1 MNELSPWIINW
12 MSRLVI
18 LISTVSSVT
27 SNGRAGESIELADV
41 RSTVIA
47 NAETWRQFDLLMRSE
62 TFVLNSDVTI
72 EKKEGSRT
80 IFTRLSVDFDREQC
94 FCFMSGVGQSSDERF
109 DRVGIC
115 NNGTTG
121 YREFPGGAS
130 NLQSGITQLLH
141 RMYVPDLRCLALCD
155 YPASFQVDS
164 SFDGFEYQRRMGP
177 NGSPDNSKF
186 KFKSTTMK
194 DAVELTLEGKHV
206 AFKYRFIPKTN
217 MPLGIKSFRVA
228 TDPWT
233 LEKQE
238 DFQWQEKEGIFLP
251 TEIGR
256 DFPYSRKIDGKLV
269 PFRKAEIV
277 QIHWLSL
284 NQPLDQKLF
293 ELATVNDISKLRKL
307 IDPELCGAERLK

>member
-1 MNELSPWIINW
+1 MFVRYRVRVTRLFLNLWIIFGLTFPCFAEDGTAW
-12 MSRLVI
+12 ADSRTTL
-18 LISTVSSVT
+18 
-27 SNGRAGESIELADV
+27 
-41 RSTVIA
+41 IA
-47 NAETWRQFDLLMRSE
+47 NAETWRQFDLMIRSE
-62 TFVLNSDVTI
+62 VFVLDSETPFEDKV
-72 EKKEGSRT
+72 GSRT
-80 IFTRLSVDFDREQC
+80 IFTRMAVDFDKEQC
-94 FCFMSGVGQSSDERF
+94 FCFMSGIGQASDERF

-130 NLQSGITQLLH
+130 NLQSGINQLLH

-194 DAVELTLEGKHV
+194 DAVDLTLEGKHV
-206 AFKYRFIPKTN
+206 AFKYRFSPKTN
-217 MPLGIKSFRVA
+217 MPLGIRSFRAA

-284 NQPLDQKLF
+284 NQPLDPKLF
-293 ELATVNDISKLRKL
+293 ELSTVNDISKLRKL
-307 IDPELCGAERLK
+307 IDPVACGADRLK

>member
-1 MNELSPWIINW
+1 MTSLSPWKIDW
-12 MSRLVI
+12 MRRLMLVI
-18 LISTVSSVT
+18 ATVASSTIT
-27 SNGRAGESIELADV
+27 SLGDESIELADV

-62 TFVLNSDVTI
+62 TFILESEAPLEDKV
-72 EKKEGSRT
+72 GSRT
-80 IFTRLSVDFDREQC
+80 IFTRLGVDFDKEQC
-94 FCFMSGVGQSSDERF
+94 FCFMSGIGQSSDERF

-206 AFKYRFIPKTN
+206 AFKYRFSPKTN
-217 MPLGIKSFRVA
+217 MPLGIRSFRVA

-277 QIHWLSL
+277 QIHWLSF
-284 NQPLDQKLF
+284 NQPLDPKLF
-293 ELATVNDISKLRKL
+293 ELSTVNDISKLRKL
-307 IDPELCGAERLK
+307 VDPVACGAERLK